1 MKNSAILIELFNNES
16 ILIKRRITFSNFNA
30 MDWIEQFAKQ
40 NNATVTEVF
49 SDEGFIDNGIDKIW
63 NYELTDI
70 AIV

>member
-1 MKNSAILIELFNNES
+1 MKNSAILIELFDNED
-16 ILIKRRITFSNFNA
+16 ILVKRRIAFNSFNA
-30 MDWIEQFAKQ
+30 MDWIEQFAKKH
-40 NNATVTEVF
+40 NATVTVVF

>member
-1 MKNSAILIELFNNES
+1 MKNSVILIELFNDEGT
-16 ILIKRRITFSNFNA
+16 LIKRRVAFNSSNA

-49 SDEGFIDNGIDKIW
+49 SNEGFIDNGIDKNW